1 MADKFALFVRD
12 GEECKKATTRARLAL
27 YALAARADK
36 NGYCWPSVEQM
47 MEDTGM
53 SRASVFRAL
62 TEVREILT
70 VDAPGY
76 KKSNSYIFPF
86 QEKAETAIEKSRAR
100 NNRARAV
107 AQGGMSDG
115 TAGGIAGGAA
125 GGMAE
130 GTAIGKA
137 LIGKDGKLSTKGG
150 KVINKGLKLRQGQSQ
165 IETDN
170 LNLRP
175 QGSQIETGGGL
186 NLRPEE
192 ERGRIQEVSL
202 SLKLPQ
208 TRVAGGSNVDNLP
221 RDEAAG
227 VGSNGAAAGVGSNG
241 AAAQGAGQGAAAQ
254 GAVQGAAA
262 HAYDGT
268 TRPKTRADVE
278 RIRFWCKAAGLDEA
292 HTTDFLRINRL
303 AHWRQIDATTTVCD
317 LIADFAFKWKK
328 DDPEGYFYFNDKR
341 KGIRRG

>member
-1 MADKFALFVRD
+1 MADRFALFVRD
-12 GEECKKATTRARLAL
+12 SEECKKQKPITRLVL
-27 YALAARADK
+27 YALASRA
-36 NGYCWPSVEQM
+36 NETGYCWPSVEQVM
-47 MEDTGM
+47 SDTGLC
-53 SRASVFRAL
+53 RASVFRAL
-62 TEVREILT
+62 TEVKEILT

-86 QEKAETAIEKSRAR
+86 QEKK
-100 NNRARAV
+100 
-107 AQGGMSDG
+107 GKK
-115 TAGGIAGGAA
+115 
-125 GGMAE
+125 GMAADAAICKTQSE
-130 GTAIGKA
+130 GTLDTASVGKT
-137 LIGKDGKLSTKGG
+137 KKLSTRGKENVDNSLSQRLKQSHKETGSLSQRPGG
-150 KVINKGLKLRQGQSQ
+150 SL
-165 IETDN
+165 T
-170 LNLRP
+170 
-175 QGSQIETGGGL
+175 ETGGGL
-186 NLRPEE
+186 SQRPEE

-241 AAAQGAGQGAAAQ
+241 AAAQGAVQGAAAQ
-254 GAVQGAAA
+254 GAGQGAAA